1 MENVAH
7 YVTHHIDEAIEK
19 GWIQLYF
26 QPIIRSL
33 SHTTCAFEALARWQ
47 DPVRGLLTPGDFI
60 PALEESRQIHK
71 LDLYIFKLLCQNYH
85 PRADQ
90 GLPMVPVSFNLSRL
104 DFIICDIFT
113 EIEKLTQA
121 YQLPPSQLRI
131 EITESV
137 FIKDIETVNQTL
149 NKFRAAGYQIWMDD
163 FGSGYSSLNVLKDYE
178 FDTIKLDM
186 AFLSN
191 FTDRSKEIV
200 KSVVDMAKHLGI
212 HILTEG
218 VETLEQYTFL
228 RNIGCE
234 MLQGF
239 LFSKPLP
246 YIQAIEYIEELG
258 LTHET
263 PEMRRYYSAAGSL
276 DFLTDRPMALVEYE
290 AISHHV
296 RFLFA
301 NQPYRQSLASKG
313 IYSLEQ
319 CEYNLNTQDS
329 PIIHIISDFIKKVIA
344 SDEQESMTYIKGG
357 MFMWLRIKKI
367 AQQGPY
373 YLGCCTLQNI
383 TTTTDELEQVKLTGL
398 KEKIYDLY
406 DTVTMLDIKTRQA
419 QSLTFWRRDPDFL
432 PGHEYGFEQAQHH
445 YTEKYIA
452 PEDRDRFYHFSNY
465 ATLENRCQA
474 APQHTLTDYFRTLTE
489 TGSYQWHAHYLIL
502 LPESQGHH
510 YLHIASSCRG
520 ADAKRVQRL
529 IQVYKEYFEKK

>member
-1 MENVAH
+1 M
-7 YVTHHIDEAIEK
+7 
-19 GWIQLYF
+19 
-26 QPIIRSL
+26 
-33 SHTTCAFEALARWQ
+33 
-47 DPVRGLLTPGDFI
+47 
-60 PALEESRQIHK
+60 
-71 LDLYIFKLLCQNYH
+71 
-85 PRADQ
+85 
-90 GLPMVPVSFNLSRL
+90 SFNLSRL
-104 DFIICDIFT
+104 DFITCDIFT

-258 LTHET
+258 LTHEN
-263 PEMRRYYSAAGSL
+263 AG
-276 DFLTDRPMALVEYE
+276 
-290 AISHHV
+290 
-296 RFLFA
+296 
-301 NQPYRQSLASKG
+301 N
-313 IYSLEQ
+313 
-319 CEYNLNTQDS
+319 
-329 PIIHIISDFIKKVIA
+329 
-344 SDEQESMTYIKGG
+344 
-357 MFMWLRIKKI
+357 
-367 AQQGPY
+367 
-373 YLGCCTLQNI
+373 
-383 TTTTDELEQVKLTGL
+383 
-398 KEKIYDLY
+398 
-406 DTVTMLDIKTRQA
+406 
-419 QSLTFWRRDPDFL
+419 
-432 PGHEYGFEQAQHH
+432 
-445 YTEKYIA
+445 
-452 PEDRDRFYHFSNY
+452 
-465 ATLENRCQA
+465 
-474 APQHTLTDYFRTLTE
+474 
-489 TGSYQWHAHYLIL
+489 YLIL

>member
-19 GWIQLYF
+19 GWIQLHF

-104 DFIICDIFT
+104 DFITCDIFT

-191 FTDRSKEIV
+191 FTDRS
-200 KSVVDMAKHLGI
+200 
-212 HILTEG
+212 
-218 VETLEQYTFL
+218 
-228 RNIGCE
+228 
-234 MLQGF
+234 
-239 LFSKPLP
+239 
-246 YIQAIEYIEELG
+246 
-258 LTHET
+258 
-263 PEMRRYYSAAGSL
+263 
-276 DFLTDRPMALVEYE
+276 
-290 AISHHV
+290 
-296 RFLFA
+296 
-301 NQPYRQSLASKG
+301 
-313 IYSLEQ
+313 
-319 CEYNLNTQDS
+319 
-329 PIIHIISDFIKKVIA
+329 
-344 SDEQESMTYIKGG
+344 
-357 MFMWLRIKKI
+357 
-367 AQQGPY
+367 
-373 YLGCCTLQNI
+373 
-383 TTTTDELEQVKLTGL
+383 
-398 KEKIYDLY
+398 
-406 DTVTMLDIKTRQA
+406 
-419 QSLTFWRRDPDFL
+419 
-432 PGHEYGFEQAQHH
+432 
-445 YTEKYIA
+445 
-452 PEDRDRFYHFSNY
+452 
-465 ATLENRCQA
+465 
-474 APQHTLTDYFRTLTE
+474 
-489 TGSYQWHAHYLIL
+489 
-502 LPESQGHH
+502 
-510 YLHIASSCRG
+510 
-520 ADAKRVQRL
+520 
-529 IQVYKEYFEKK
+529 

>member
-1 MENVAH
+1 
-7 YVTHHIDEAIEK
+7 
-19 GWIQLYF
+19 
-26 QPIIRSL
+26 
-33 SHTTCAFEALARWQ
+33 
-47 DPVRGLLTPGDFI
+47 
-60 PALEESRQIHK
+60 
-71 LDLYIFKLLCQNYH
+71 
-85 PRADQ
+85 
-90 GLPMVPVSFNLSRL
+90 MVPVSFNLSRM
-104 DFIICDIFT
+104 DFITCDIFT

-263 PEMRRYYSAAGSL
+263 PE
-276 DFLTDRPMALVEYE
+276 
-290 AISHHV
+290 
-296 RFLFA
+296 
-301 NQPYRQSLASKG
+301 
-313 IYSLEQ
+313 
-319 CEYNLNTQDS
+319 
-329 PIIHIISDFIKKVIA
+329 
-344 SDEQESMTYIKGG
+344 
-357 MFMWLRIKKI
+357 
-367 AQQGPY
+367 
-373 YLGCCTLQNI
+373 I
-383 TTTTDELEQVKLTGL
+383 T
-398 KEKIYDLY
+398 
-406 DTVTMLDIKTRQA
+406 
-419 QSLTFWRRDPDFL
+419 
-432 PGHEYGFEQAQHH
+432 
-445 YTEKYIA
+445 
-452 PEDRDRFYHFSNY
+452 
-465 ATLENRCQA
+465 
-474 APQHTLTDYFRTLTE
+474 
-489 TGSYQWHAHYLIL
+489 
-502 LPESQGHH
+502 
-510 YLHIASSCRG
+510 
-520 ADAKRVQRL
+520 
-529 IQVYKEYFEKK
+529 